1 MSIIESRVVPNTA
14 RVVIAA
20 GMTLDLINKL
30 GQTGLI
36 PPYPLGS
43 GTFLENHLGNF
54 GGSVIV
60 TRFLRKMMLDERED
74 VGSSKLSN
82 KLINIMAFAA
92 VALLNIGVE
101 SIITRPNPEL
111 YPDIAVGLLGSLLYL
126 LAFPIPAENSQNNNA
141 WS

>member
-1 MSIIESRVVPNTA
+1 MPIRESRIIPYASTVM
-14 RVVIAA
+14 IAA
-20 GMTLDLINKL
+20 GLALDVINKL
-30 GQTGLI
+30 GQYKII

-43 GTFLENHLGNF
+43 GTFLENHIGNF
-54 GGSVIV
+54 GGSVLV
-60 TRFLRKMMLDERED
+60 TRFLRDMMLDERED
-74 VGSSKLSN
+74 MGSSKLSN
-82 KLINIMAFAA
+82 KL
-92 VALLNIGVE
+92 LNIGLE

>member
-1 MSIIESRVVPNTA
+1 MPIRESRIIPYASTVM
-14 RVVIAA
+14 IAA
-20 GMTLDLINKL
+20 GLALDVINKL
-30 GQTGLI
+30 GQYKII

-74 VGSSKLSN
+74 VGSSRLSN

-92 VALLNIGVE
+92 VALLNIGIE